1 MLRISRLAAC
11 RGLAASSSGLC
22 GRRSG
27 LTCSRP
33 RCLARGFNN
42 RHTQLANSGRLA
54 LVGHNRMFCSQPGAD
69 GLEGGSSGRQPDIS
83 VVGIPDP
90 ITWIRCKVMLLLV
103 DFYFDLDVNSDDFE
117 RGVKQALVHV
127 ASLMSKGKYF
137 DLIGVVSVEMIRCIE
152 ERCQALPQH
161 HRQHL
166 AVSMDDIIFVF
177 PEDVSVVFDT
187 LGRTFCTITMRLW
200 YLTTLDGPDDPE
212 GTRIFRVSPG
222 PDSARSKKVAT
233 AVYEFHRELTKG
245 ASQDWMVTTV
255 WHWNWKPTG

>member
-11 RGLAASSSGLC
+11 RGVAASSSGMC
-22 GRRSG
+22 GRRSS

-33 RCLARGFNN
+33 RCPARGFS
-42 RHTQLANSGRLA
+42 RHRHLANGGRLT
-54 LVGHNRMFCSQPGAD
+54 LVGHNRTFCSQPGAD

-83 VVGIPDP
+83 VVGSPDP
-90 ITWIRCKVMLLLV
+90 ITWIRCKVILLLIE
-103 DFYFDLDVNSDDFE
+103 FYFGLDVNSDDFE
-117 RGVKQALVHV
+117 RGVKQAFVHIS
-127 ASLMSKGKYF
+127 SLMSKGKYSK
-137 DLIGVVSVEMIRCIE
+137 LIGVVSVEMIRYIE
-152 ERCQALPQH
+152 ERCQALSQH

-166 AVSMDDIIFVF
+166 AVSIDDIIFLF
-177 PEDVSVVFDT
+177 PEDVSVVLDAH
-187 LGRTFCTITMRLW
+187 GRTFCTITMRLW

-212 GTRIFRVSPG
+212 ATRIFRVSPG
-222 PDSARSKKVAT
+222 QDSVQPKKVAT